1 VKKVRYVCQEC
12 GSVSPRWMGKCPDCD
27 KWDSLVEEMPL
38 AKTNKQVV
46 STAVKPLSLSEIA
59 ANEDE
64 RFLTNIPELDRV
76 LGGGIVPGSLV
87 LVGGDPGIGKSTLVL
102 QACGKVAT
110 SYGKVLYI
118 SAEES
123 VSQIKL
129 RATRLKIES
138 ETLLISAENNV
149 EVVIELIQEV
159 APSLVVVDSIQTVF
173 LPDFP
178 SAPGSVGQ
186 VRECSA
192 KLMHLAKQLNTPII
206 LTGHVTKEGS
216 IAGPRVLEHLVDT
229 VLYFE
234 SYKHHQFR
242 ILRSV
247 KNRFGSTNEIG
258 VFSMTEVGLE
268 EVYNPSQLFLSER
281 PLGSSGTAVVCSL
294 EGTRP
299 ILLEIQAL
307 VSSTPYGNPRRL
319 CTGIELNRALLMIA
333 VLDKKVGLNLATEDV
348 YLNIAGGIRSSEPS
362 LDLGIC
368 IAIASAFKN
377 KVVDPNTLIFGEV
390 GLTGEIRGIVDAQK
404 RIIEGEKLGFERCIL
419 PKRNLNNINPGKIE
433 LIGVNRVEE
442 ALNIIFGG

>member
-1 VKKVRYVCQEC
+1 MKKSNYVCQEC
-12 GSVSPRWMGKCPDCD
+12 GSVSPRWLGKCPDCD
-27 KWDSLVEEMPL
+27 KWDSFVEEMAIVKTKRQVAPL
-38 AKTNKQVV
+38 
-46 STAVKPLSLSEIA
+46 AVKPLPLADIA

-64 RFLTNIPELDRV
+64 RLLTNIPELDRV

-87 LVGGDPGIGKSTLVL
+87 LVGGDPGIGKSTLLL
-102 QACGKVAT
+102 QASSKVAAN
-110 SYGKVLYI
+110 YDKVLYI

-123 VSQIKL
+123 ISQIKL
-129 RATRLKIES
+129 RATRLKIQS
-138 ETLLISAENNV
+138 DTLLISSENDV
-149 EVVIELIQEV
+149 EVVIELIKEV

-173 LPDFP
+173 LPDLS

-192 KLMHLAKQLNTPII
+192 KLMNLAKQFNIPIV

-234 SYKHHQFR
+234 TYKYHQFR
-242 ILRSV
+242 ILRAT

-258 VFSMTEVGLE
+258 VFSMTEFGLE

-281 PLGSSGTAVVCSL
+281 PLNTSGTAVVCSL

-299 ILLEIQAL
+299 LLLEIQAL

-319 CTGIELNRALLMIA
+319 STGIELNRALLMIA

-377 KVVDPNTLIFGEV
+377 KVVDPHTLVFGEV

-404 RIIEGEKLGFERCIL
+404 RIIEGEKLGFKRCIL
-419 PKRNLNNINPGKIE
+419 PERNIHNTYPGKME

-442 ALNIIFGG
+442 ALDVIFD